1 MGLIT
6 WIKAVWNKL
15 FRKEIEE
22 RFQADIQ
29 LSSAMETAI
38 SKFYDIT
45 AGKPPWMD
53 PEDDI

>member
-29 LSSAMETAI
+29 LSSVMESAI
-38 SKFYDIT
+38 NKYYNIT
-45 AGKPPWMD
+45 AALARPGR
-53 PEDDI
+53 